1 MRREPRKPVLEC
13 ECSRVPPWEVAASLA
28 VVAAA
33 LAARLRLLTPGGAV
47 AAALVGA
54 VVLGAGGW
62 TPALL
67 LVLFFSSSSLLT
79 RLGWARKGGAER
91 RRGRRA
97 AQVVANGGLP
107 AVLAVA
113 GLLGVEWALPA
124 LAGALAATTA
134 DTWATEVGLLSPAPP
149 RLITTGAVVEPGR
162 SGGVTPLGTAAGV
175 AGAGVLAVAA
185 ALVDLPAAA
194 TLLGG
199 VAGLVTDSLLGA
211 TLQVTYRCPVCGRT
225 LEEPACPCGGSGRHL
240 HGLPGITNDVVNLL
254 GSAIGAAVAALVA

>member
-1 MRREPRKPVLEC
+1 
-13 ECSRVPPWEVAASLA
+13 
-28 VVAAA
+28 
-33 LAARLRLLTPGGAV
+33 V

-113 GLLGVEWALPA
+113 GGLLGVEWALPA

-185 ALVDLPAAA
+185 ALVGLPAAA

-199 VAGLVTDSLLGA
+199 VAGLVADSLLGA
-211 TLQVTYRCPVCGRT
+211 TLQVSYRCPVCGRT
-225 LEEPACPCGGSGRHL
+225 LEEPACPCGGSGRLL

-254 GSAIGAAVAALVA
+254 ASATGAAVAALVA

>member
-1 MRREPRKPVLEC
+1 VLH
-13 ECSRVPPWEVAASLA
+13 WGTAAGLA
-28 VVAAA
+28 VIAAA
-33 LAARLRLLTPGGAV
+33 LAARLRLLTPGGAA

-54 VVLGAGGW
+54 VALGAGGW
-62 TPALL
+62 TSALL

-79 RLGWARKGGAER
+79 RLGWARKSGAER

-113 GLLGVEWALPA
+113 GGLLGMEWALPA
-124 LAGALAATTA
+124 LAGALAASTA

-149 RLITTGAVVEPGR
+149 RLVTSGAVVEPGR

-185 ALVDLPAAA
+185 ALVGLPAAA

-199 VAGLVTDSLLGA
+199 VAGLAADSLLGA

-240 HGLPGITNDVVNLL
+240 QGLPGITNDVVNLL
-254 GSAIGAAVAALVA
+254 ASATGAAVAALVA